1 MRKVEPTL
9 AIKWK
14 ENIEEILNVVGEKPF
29 LKVSRSSYLKE
40 RYYLYGGIIDGKL
53 RLFYYPLDSPNSQI
67 NFGLI
72 SPDKV
77 ASGETLIYKGSET
90 YSPFDLIESTSFL
103 KFRMGVPY
111 KIVNKHYKGI
121 VYGFF
126 KETTSRPNIYSF
138 YCFCEGKLREE
149 CFNDIDYDFYE
160 LDEELNFL

>member
-9 AIKWK
+9 TFKWK

-29 LKVSRSSYLKE
+29 LKVRRSYYHQE

-77 ASGETLIYKGSET
+77 VSCETLIYKGSET
-90 YSPFDLIESTSFL
+90 YRPFDLIESTSFL

-111 KIVNKHYKGI
+111 KIVNKRFKGI
-121 VYGFF
+121 IYGFF
-126 KETTSRPNIYSF
+126 KETTSPNIYSF
-138 YCFCEGKLREE
+138 YCFCEDKTLGERD
-149 CFNDIDYDFYE
+149 FSDNDYDFYE
-160 LDEELNFL
+160 LDEEQL

>member
-9 AIKWK
+9 TFKWK

-29 LKVSRSSYLKE
+29 LKVRRSFFYQE

-53 RLFYYPLDSPNSQI
+53 RLFYYPLDSLNAQI

-77 ASGETLIYKGSET
+77 ASGEALIYKGSET
-90 YSPFDLIESTSFL
+90 YRPSDLIESTSFL
-103 KFRMGVPY
+103 KFKMGIPY
-111 KIVNKHYKGI
+111 KIVNKRYKGI

-126 KETTSRPNIYSF
+126 KETISPNLYSF
-138 YCFCEGKLREE
+138 YCYYGDKTLDEE
-149 CFNDIDYDFYE
+149 QFSYADYDFYE
-160 LDEELNFL
+160 MDEGLV

>member
-9 AIKWK
+9 TFKWK
-14 ENIEEILNVVGEKPF
+14 YNIEEILNVAGEKPF

-53 RLFYYPLDSPNSQI
+53 RLFYYPLDSPNAQI

-77 ASGETLIYKGSET
+77 ASGEALIYKGFET
-90 YSPFDLIESTSFL
+90 YSPSDLIESTSFL
-103 KFRMGVPY
+103 KFKMGIPY
-111 KIVNKHYKGI
+111 KIVNKRYKGI

-126 KETTSRPNIYSF
+126 KEAISPNAYSF
-138 YCFCEGKLREE
+138 YCFCEGKTLEE
-149 CFNDIDYDFYE
+149 EHFNDIDYDFYE
-160 LDEELNFL
+160 LDEEQL

>member
-14 ENIEEILNVVGEKPF
+14 DNIEEILNVVGEKPF

-40 RYYLYGGIIDGKL
+40 RYYLYGGIIDGKI

-77 ASGETLIYKGSET
+77 ASGETLIYTDSGT
-90 YSPFDLIESTSFL
+90 YSPFDLVESTSFL
-103 KFRMGVPY
+103 KFKMGIPY
-111 KIVNKHYKGI
+111 KIVNKRYKGI
-121 VYGFF
+121 TYGFF
-126 KETTSRPNIYSF
+126 KETISPNLYSF
-138 YCFCEGKLREE
+138 YCYYGDKTLGETQ
-149 CFNDIDYDFYE
+149 FNDVDYDFYE
-160 LDEELNFL
+160 LDEGLV